1 MAVVLLMFLAQNPA
15 QERRTKHIDIH
26 HHFIREC
33 VQERKVIQLRHI
45 STDKQLADVFIEAL
59 GKVKFLG
66 FKSFLVTDLTRIK
79 SGGVLRK

>member
-1 MAVVLLMFLAQNPA
+1 M
-15 QERRTKHIDIH
+15 KHIDIR
-26 HHFIREC
+26 HHFICEC

-45 STDKQLADVFIEAL
+45 STDKQLADVFTKAL

-66 FKSFLVTDLTRIK
+66 FKSFLVTDLTHIK

>member
-1 MAVVLLMFLAQNPA
+1 MGSIFLAQNPA
-15 QERRTKHIDIH
+15 QERRTKHIDIR

-45 STDKQLADVFIEAL
+45 STDKQLADVFTKAL

-66 FKSFLVTDLTRIK
+66 F
-79 SGGVLRK
+79 